1 VGGMRTI
8 PPTTRPHI
16 VVRIGLVAVAACV
29 VAASASARPALKI
42 GQPCSAKLQAQYKRA
57 GLVCVKGR
65 LAKLAG
71 PKTATTTR
79 QPSPFGTRA
88 NPVPLNTAGNL
99 GNGWTLTVTSVNTDA
114 TSAILAAGPG
124 NAAPLAGYR
133 YVLVTVTA
141 TYNSPGSSHLTPST
155 SFRAMAASNVEH
167 TTSNSFCGTLP
178 PPNLDQTNPLVPS
191 GGSESGYAAC
201 WMVPAADVPSLE
213 LYYQPLLAT
222 SAVWFALH

>member
-1 VGGMRTI
+1 VGGVRTI

-16 VVRIGLVAVAACV
+16 MARIGLVAAVAFF
-29 VAASASARPALKI
+29 VAASASARPLLRI
-42 GQPCSAKLQAQYKRA
+42 GQPCSAKLQTQYKHA

-65 LAKLAG
+65 LAKLAK

-79 QPSPFGTRA
+79 QLPPAGTRS
-88 NPVPLNTAGNL
+88 NPVPLNTPGSL
-99 GNGWTLTVTSVNTDA
+99 GNGWTLTVTSVNADA

-141 TYNSPGSSHLTPST
+141 VYNGPGSSHLTPGT
-155 SFRAMAASNVEH
+155 SFRAMGTSNVEH
-167 TTSNSFCGTLP
+167 TTSNSFCGALP
-178 PPNLDQTNPLVPS
+178 PPDLDVTNPLVQS

-213 LYYQPLLAT
+213 LYYEPLLAT